1 MKIFKRIHG
10 SYLFWGLSKFHILS
24 RSYRLGEQ
32 SKLGKKVTYINP
44 TDIEENKSTSEKAL
58 KVKRS
63 ADQDIESELTKI
75 KELFEKGL
83 ITQEVY
89 EAKQKE
95 ILGLN

>member
-1 MKIFKRIHG
+1 MELKFT
-10 SYLFWGLSKFHILS
+10 SYKLQNKLFFVFFISFIL
-24 RSYRLGEQ
+24 YVGCVQ
-32 SKLGKKVTYINP
+32 S
-44 TDIEENKSTSEKAL
+44 DIEENKSTSEKAL

-89 EAKQKE
+89 ETKQKE